1 MDYIREML
9 NMSGN
14 IMKEVTDAIDRGDYS
29 NLSATIRK
37 QVAGFTDGMRGT
49 TGKSY
54 SGNSGKAYYG
64 GYNSSGYNMGGYKP
78 VDIDLGTKPK
88 GQQSQQRPGQQG
100 YQQRPGQQG
109 YGQQRPNSQY
119 SSGTVG
125 GHSASQFTGQQTGA
139 GYNAGQ
145 AYDERRRQQ
154 AGWNYSAPRQNQGST
169 STAITPFNA
178 NKPKNTWTNST
189 LKQVLGGTGLVFTV
203 PAAVA
208 MIVTAATVAAPAAIA
223 SAAVMAAGAGVSGY
237 LTGKGT
243 NEKKLE
249 KIFDE
254 YDKIIGGAE
263 YIDIKTLAEKT
274 NDTTE
279 SVMANLEKMIAAGM
293 LPQARYDSGKTTVM
307 LTQNAYNQ
315 YLIAEDARKEREA
328 EEARLDSDGV
338 SKESRKVIKE
348 GEEFVAKIKR
358 ANELIPGEEMTEK
371 LNQLERIVNKIFAK
385 VKQEPE
391 SASDLRKFMNYY
403 LPTTEKLMN
412 AYIELDKQP
421 EVEENIVN
429 TKRDIEEAVDTIND
443 AFENLLDSLFEE
455 TAWDISSDISVMK
468 TMMEQDGLTGRKRMR
483 ADESVKDIVGA
494 TIDEEK

>member
-37 QVAGFTDGMRGT
+37 QVSGFTDGMRGT
-49 TGKSY
+49 TG
-54 SGNSGKAYYG
+54 G
-64 GYNSSGYNMGGYKP
+64 GYNRTYSSGYNMGGYRP

-88 GQQSQQRPGQQG
+88 GQQRPGQQ
-100 YQQRPGQQG
+100 

-125 GHSASQFTGQQTGA
+125 GHSASQFSGKQTGA

-154 AGWNYSAPRQNQGST
+154 AGWNYSAPRPTTQTST
-169 STAITPFNA
+169 STALTPFNA

-243 NEKKLE
+243 SEKKLQ
-249 KIFDE
+249 KIFDD

-263 YIDIKTLAEKT
+263 YIDIKTLADKT
-274 NDTTE
+274 NDTPE
-279 SVMANLEKMIAAGM
+279 NVIANLEKMIAAGM

-328 EEARLDSDGV
+328 EEARMDSDGV
-338 SKESRKVIKE
+338 SKESRRVIKE
-348 GEEFVAKIKR
+348 GEAFIDKIKK
-358 ANELIPGEEMTEK
+358 ANELIPGEEMTSK

-421 EVEENIVN
+421 EVGENIIN

-468 TMMEQDGLTGRKRMR
+468 TMMEQDGLTGKKKMR
-483 ADESVKDIVGA
+483 ADESVKDIVGGM
-494 TIDEEK
+494 TDEEI

>member
-29 NLSATIRK
+29 NLSATIRR
-37 QVAGFTDGMRGT
+37 QVSGFTDGMRGNAQ
-49 TGKSY
+49 G
-54 SGNSGKAYYG
+54 YG
-64 GYNSSGYNMGGYKP
+64 GYNRGGYRP
-78 VDIDLGTKPK
+78 VDIDLGTRPK
-88 GQQSQQRPGQQG
+88 GNQQRPNYQQGSGYSQQRPGG
-100 YQQRPGQQG
+100 
-109 YGQQRPNSQY
+109 Y

-125 GHSASQFTGQQTGA
+125 GHSASQFTGQKTGA

-154 AGWNYSAPRQNQGST
+154 AGWNYSAPRKDNQSST
-169 STAITPFNA
+169 STALTPFNA
-178 NKPKNTWTNST
+178 NKPRNTWTNST
-189 LKQVLGGTGLVFTV
+189 LKQVLGGTGLIFTV

-208 MIVTAATVAAPAAIA
+208 MIISAATVAAPAAIA
-223 SAAVMAAGAGVSGY
+223 SAAVMAAGAGLSGY

-243 NEKKLE
+243 SEKKLE

-254 YDKIIGGAE
+254 YDKLISGAE
-263 YIDIKTLAEKT
+263 YIDIKALAEKT
-274 NDTTE
+274 KDTPE
-279 SVMANLEKMIAAGM
+279 NVKKNLDAMISAGM
-293 LPQARYDSGKTTVM
+293 LPQARYDDGKTTLM

-315 YLIAEDARKEREA
+315 YLVAEDARKEREA
-328 EEARLDSDGV
+328 EEARLDSDGI
-338 SKESRKVIKE
+338 SKESRRVIKE

-358 ANELIPGEEMTEK
+358 ANDLIPGEEMTAK
-371 LNQLERIVNKIFAK
+371 LNQLERIVNKIFSK
-385 VKQEPE
+385 VKKEPE
-391 SASDLRKFMNYY
+391 SAADLRKFMNYY

-421 EVEENIVN
+421 EVGENIVN

-468 TMMEQDGLTGRKRMR
+468 TMMEQDGLTSKKKMK
-483 ADESVKDIVGA
+483 ADEDVNDILDGPHAV
-494 TIDEEK
+494 EK